1 MSPPSPFQYSD
12 QRTIYDVIYA
22 NDNPPQFYG
31 DSHLIQTG
39 ACSHLAKLKQKYKQ
53 VGDDENHV
61 FENYRTLVRYSMS
74 WHKSRKQRMTE
85 QVGKKRKYTKEVHNH
100 DIMLKIIP
108 SYSFFFLVV
117 ASSSV

>member
-1 MSPPSPFQYSD
+1 MSHLPSSPLSPLSPMSPPSPFQYSD

-53 VGDDENHV
+53 VGDDENHI
-61 FENYRTLVRYSMS
+61 FENYRTLVRYSIA

-85 QVGKKRKYTKEVHNH
+85 QVGKKRKYTKEVQ
-100 DIMLKIIP
+100 P
-108 SYSFFFLVV
+108 
-117 ASSSV
+117 